1 MVVVYLLPFFAQRIT
16 HAVYDSAEMIE
27 RDVMHDARALVAQG
41 EYHAAI
47 EAFKEAA
54 KAEPLNR
61 LPWVEI
67 AKIYKDNLEDP
78 ESAIQ
83 TIRYALESQEWEI
96 NDAAYFL
103 FRLAEL
109 YDEVQGDRATAI
121 AILRQVVEQFPRTRH
136 SANAQRAASRVG
148 RGPGRAGRATGAG
161 DARAATA
168 IGRGHPLRNSRG
180 GRRRNGQGRLIRQ
193 PRAAMGRCM
202 TAVRTWL
209 RDVCGRHPL
218 FAAALVTVA
227 AVAAADAD
235 PLWGALAA
243 GALRHGGPG
252 LLRMAARAGVVRCAA
267 DSRRGFSPGVRTRGN
282 GRKWKCWHRAG
293 DG

>member
-1 MVVVYLLPFFAQRIT
+1 MPIMKWLMYLVLLGLAATSWMFFSKKGREIRDLNEKIARIENVGDTNEELAALKAKLESVEGDRTLSGILLTFVGAGIAGIVVVVYLLPFFAQRIT

-54 KAEPLNR
+54 KAEPMNR

-78 ESAIQ
+78 EAAIQ

-109 YDEVQGDRATAI
+109 YDEVLGDRTTAI
-121 AILRQVVEQFPRTRH
+121 VILRQVVEQFPRTRH
-136 SANAQRAASRVG
+136 SANAN
-148 RGPGRAGRATGAG
+148 
-161 DARAATA
+161 ARL
-168 IGRGHPLRNSRG
+168 HE
-180 GRRRNGQGRLIRQ
+180 
-193 PRAAMGRCM
+193 
-202 TAVRTWL
+202 
-209 RDVCGRHPL
+209 
-218 FAAALVTVA
+218 
-227 AVAAADAD
+227 
-235 PLWGALAA
+235 WGADQEDE
-243 GALRHGGPG
+243 
-252 LLRMAARAGVVRCAA
+252 VVPQSPAMPEPPPPSVVG
-267 DSRRGFSPGVRTRGN
+267 SRYEIPAVEDDET
-282 GRKWKCWHRAG
+282 GRSA
-293 DG
+293 